1 MSSLGPQSGD
11 NAPIRLAEATG
22 PDDSRDS
29 DLVLDATGT
38 HQRPLES
45 NSLCVLQKD
54 ISGRIQHASPQ
65 FCETFGTPLTDLIG
79 KTDFELY
86 PAELAKRYADHD
98 RNVMKSGHAEH
109 FIEEHE
115 GSNGTRHFVEVVKSP
130 IFGTDQEVVGIQVV
144 YWDATQHQES
154 ENELQTTRFLMDT
167 LMDHIPDAVYF
178 KDKQSRFIRNSR
190 SHAERFNLTDATELI
205 GRSDADF
212 HAAEHARE
220 AMADE
225 RRVMQTGTPI
235 ISKIEQ
241 LLVPNRDT
249 AWSSTTKLPLRN
261 HAGEVIGTFG
271 VSRDI
276 TTQIRAEQE
285 LARERDLLKTITDNI
300 PDLIY
305 VKDCYGRFV
314 TCNKSVLKLLGL
326 ASIEDIQGKTDYDFL
341 PAEYACNYVTDDQ
354 NVIRSGKALFDQEE
368 YSQNTDGEKFWLLTT
383 KVPLR
388 DSDDNVIGIV
398 GIGRNITARKKAA
411 EELLAAKELADSAN
425 RAKSEFLANMSHE
438 IRTPMNAIVGM
449 TELLLDTR
457 LDISQR
463 AYLKMVQESGDSL
476 MTIINDVLDFS
487 KIEAGMLDID
497 TIPFEIRE
505 HLGDTMKTLAV
516 RAHAKG
522 LELAFRVAP
531 EIPSWM
537 MGDPGR
543 LRQILVNLVGNA
555 IKFTESGEVVVEVEQ
570 DLQHEVTH
578 QLRIC
583 VRDTGIGIPAEK
595 CESIF
600 HEFEQADASTTR
612 RYGGTGLGLTISS
625 RLVEMMGGRI
635 WAESELGKGSHFY
648 FTTTL
653 EEAPAHLHTS
663 RSRGVVIVGGTKVL
677 VVDDNETNRLILQEM
692 FANWGMT
699 TVLADGSPTA
709 IQAITKAESQDAPF
723 GLVVTDV
730 NMPDEDGF
738 GFVKRLRDHSLIENA
753 PVIMLTSG
761 GRLGDKDRR
770 EDLGIADRLMKPV
783 KQSELFDS
791 IVRVLGVNGN
801 EDHHDDEVQDE
812 IGLGPLKV
820 LLTEDNVVN
829 QKLAVGLLSKYGH
842 TVLIANN
849 GQEAVDAMLN
859 DTFDVVLMDIQM
871 PVLDGLAATRVIREN
886 EKESGKHTPIIAMT
900 AHAMKGDRED
910 CIDAGMDEYVTKPIR
925 SATLMEALAKTVPD
939 KKAHTGEEAPC
950 QDKTSVAKTSEDIP
964 CDKTAA
970 SDNQG
975 PTNLNGANTS
985 TNQSDVHQPEI
996 NQPNSNGTPTNVNGT
1011 AASSAP
1017 TIDNKP
1023 ACDTSADDPNDNA
1036 PDQANPC
1043 IDWDLLHDTFGK
1055 DNALIADLFGAFE
1068 LESVELAPKMKEAID
1083 QGDEKQRKAA
1093 SHTLKGAA
1101 RAIGAAELSEAANA
1115 IEQSANN
1122 WPDEEKKAALRQLRQ
1137 TLENTLRATREFLSQ
1152 TS

>member
-1 MSSLGPQSGD
+1 MKSLSPQSGE
-11 NAPIRLAEATG
+11 NSTG
-22 PDDSRDS
+22 PLEASPTVAS
-29 DLVLDATGT
+29 PTGAGALLDGDFLFDVTEP
-38 HQRPLES
+38 HQRALET
-45 NSLCVLQKD
+45 NSLCMLQKD
-54 ISGRIQHASPQ
+54 LNGRIQHASAT
-65 FCETFGTPLTDLIG
+65 FCETLGKSSDELIG
-79 KTDFELY
+79 KTDFELF
-86 PAELAKRYADHD
+86 PAELAKLYTDHD
-98 RNVMKSGHAEH
+98 RTVIKSGQAER
-109 FIEEHE
+109 FVEEHKRP
-115 GSNGTRHFVEVVKSP
+115 NGTRYYVKVVKSP
-130 IFGTDQEVVGIQVV
+130 VFGANQEVIGIQVLF
-144 YWDATQHQES
+144 WDVTQNQES
-154 ENELQTTRFLMDT
+154 EIELQTTRFLMNT

-190 SHAERFNLTDATELI
+190 AHAERFNLSNPAELA

-212 HAAEHARE
+212 HSREHARQ
-220 AMADE
+220 ALADE
-225 RRVMQTGTPI
+225 RQVMQTETPI
-235 ISKIEQ
+235 ISKIEM
-241 LLVPNRDT
+241 LEVPDRE
-249 AWSSTTKLPLRN
+249 ASWSSTTKLPLYN
-261 HAGEVIGTFG
+261 PSGEVIGTFG
-271 VSRDI
+271 ISRDI
-276 TTQIRAEQE
+276 TTQIIAEQE
-285 LARERDLLKTITDNI
+285 LARERDLLKTISDNI

-305 VKDCYGRFV
+305 VKDLFGRFV
-314 TCNKSVLKLLGL
+314 TCNQSVLKLLGL
-326 ASIEDIQGKTDYDFL
+326 QGIEDIQGKTDYDFL
-341 PAEYACNYVTDDQ
+341 PAEYACNFVTDDQ
-354 NVIRSGKALFDQEE
+354 NVIRSGQPLIDQEE
-368 YSQNTDGEKFWLLTT
+368 CSQNTDGENFWLLTT

-388 DSDDNVIGIV
+388 DSDNKVIGVV
-398 GIGRNITARKKAA
+398 GIGRDITSRKLAA

-457 LDISQR
+457 LDVSQR

-487 KIEAGMLDID
+487 KIEAGMLDLD

-531 EIPSWM
+531 GVPSWV

-543 LRQILVNLVGNA
+543 LRQVVVNLVGNA
-555 IKFTESGEVVVEVEQ
+555 IKFTETGEVVVEVEQ
-570 DLQHEVTH
+570 ESQHEITH

-595 CESIF
+595 CESVF

-635 WAESELGKGSHFY
+635 WAESELGEGSRFY
-648 FTTTL
+648 FTTTVD
-653 EEAPAHLHTS
+653 EAPNHLHTS
-663 RSRGVVIVGGTKVL
+663 SSLGVVIVGGTKVL

-692 FANWGMT
+692 LSNWGMT
-699 TVLADGSPTA
+699 TVLADGSATA
-709 IQAITKAESQDAPF
+709 MKAIDDANADDDPF

-738 GFVKRLRDHSLIENA
+738 GFVKRLRDHALIENA

-761 GRLGDKDRR
+761 GRLGDKSRR
-770 EDLGIADRLMKPV
+770 EELGIADRLMKPV

-791 IVRVLGVNGN
+791 IVRALGVNST
-801 EDHHDDEVQDE
+801 EDDHDDEIENE
-812 IGLGPLKV
+812 IGIRPLKV

-849 GQEAVDAMLN
+849 GQEAVDALLN
-859 DTFDVVLMDIQM
+859 ETFDVVLMDVQM
-871 PVLDGLAATRVIREN
+871 PVLDGLEATRAIREN
-886 EKESGKHTPIIAMT
+886 EKESGKKTPIIAMT

-925 SATLMEALAKTVPD
+925 SATLMEALAKTIPD
-939 KKAHTGEEAPC
+939 KLTQPSDDTPAPEP
-950 QDKTSVAKTSEDIP
+950 QPAEP
-964 CDKTAA
+964 A
-970 SDNQG
+970 S
-975 PTNLNGANTS
+975 S
-985 TNQSDVHQPEI
+985 QSDSSGVNNSAGNSGHSTPE
-996 NQPNSNGTPTNVNGT
+996 N
-1011 AASSAP
+1011 
-1017 TIDNKP
+1017 
-1023 ACDTSADDPNDNA
+1023 ADANLDPSK
-1036 PDQANPC
+1036 PC

-1055 DNALIADLFGAFE
+1055 GNALVADLFRAFE
-1068 LESVELAPKMKEAID
+1068 MESVELAQKIKKAID
-1083 QGDEKQRKAA
+1083 QGDDKQRRIA

-1101 RAIGAAELSEAANA
+1101 RAIGADELSEAAHA
-1115 IEQSANN
+1115 IEQSASDWSN
-1122 WPDEEKKAALRQLRQ
+1122 DEKKAALRQLRL

-1152 TS
+1152 FS